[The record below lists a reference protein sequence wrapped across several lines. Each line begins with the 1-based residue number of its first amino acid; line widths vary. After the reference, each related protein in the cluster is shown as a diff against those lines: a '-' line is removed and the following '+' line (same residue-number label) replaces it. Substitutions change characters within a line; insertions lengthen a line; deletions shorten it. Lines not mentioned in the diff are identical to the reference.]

1 MTTSRFT
8 ALNVFALV
16 TLGALI
22 GMLLGAGFGYLAGLI
37 GPDLFANL
45 FPWKDFE
52 PVGVAVVLGAF
63 GGVLCGGG
71 LATFGII
78 VQLFVTRQQNVH
90 DTKM

>member
-8 ALNVFALV
+8 TVNVFGLV
-16 TLGALI
+16 TLGALV
-22 GMLLGAGFGYLAGLI
+22 GMLLGAGFGYLAGVI

-71 LATFGII
+71 LATFAIV
-78 VQLFVTRQQNVH
+78 VQLLANRQAHACSEKN
-90 DTKM
+90 